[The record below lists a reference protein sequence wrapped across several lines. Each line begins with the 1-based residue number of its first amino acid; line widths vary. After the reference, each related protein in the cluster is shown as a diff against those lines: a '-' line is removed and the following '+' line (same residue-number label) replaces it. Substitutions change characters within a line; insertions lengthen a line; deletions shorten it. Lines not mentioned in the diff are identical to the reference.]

1 MLSQGALPDD
11 LKKLFSKLMNHVYSF
26 KQKSQELIVKVL
38 KEFADYES
46 SSNRNSPSPD
56 LRSMSENMNVVPEM
70 IDPEVIVEKVE
81 RGASLAKDPSKAAVD
96 VGSGPCSKRDNLN
109 FHLDGSQIDISQP
122 YDCSFKIAHRDAV
135 VGKSSSLAVPLPD
148 LGDVIPVVKDDDID
162 PKVDPIKMS
171 SHYVTTLPFSDDDSP
186 HITPNL
192 SKKLPPTY
200 QLNSSSKAGC
210 SASVPL
216 NISSPEVTVVGSLS
230 LSQKLKSMGKK
241 SDALYNSK
249 LHSPKSAF
257 KSLSKT
263 RGYPCPSPNSFGG
276 SSSKSDFKLSDS
288 STGGKV
294 PIHGPRRAVFPSRI
308 MSDEFDIVRVT
319 FKVNKSQIMNYK
331 AICNLAMS
339 RDSGK
344 DAIMSGGVRCTFW
357 SLGESLKPGGVVNNF
372 VMAAWCYHLYSQ
384 PCGHPDV
391 SKCHF
396 FFSNIGDQLLKDVDS
411 ANEDI
416 LRRAFTRSSKTR
428 PLHRSDLLFFPC
440 FYEEHWFVF
449 VVDIKD
455 QCFVFLDSYYVLQ
468 PEFQVEVRD
477 RLIPNFKFWWEKLV
491 MLDMGFEMYKLLYPF
506 VPRQPAQNISD
517 SGVYVMMFLE
527 YWKSPRSSLF
537 TLFKESDI
545 PNLRIKI
552 ANELLFSPKNSGRK
566 DLVIGYKFVGEEAV

>member
-1 MLSQGALPDD
+1 MRLLRVQDESRGGEEREMGAEGNGTGL
-11 LKKLFSKLMNHVYSF
+11 
-26 KQKSQELIVKVL
+26 
-38 KEFADYES
+38 
-46 SSNRNSPSPD
+46 
-56 LRSMSENMNVVPEM
+56 
-70 IDPEVIVEKVE
+70 
-81 RGASLAKDPSKAAVD
+81 GASKEGEARGRTW
-96 VGSGPCSKRDNLN
+96 GSGE
-109 FHLDGSQIDISQP
+109 
-122 YDCSFKIAHRDAV
+122 A
-135 VGKSSSLAVPLPD
+135 
-148 LGDVIPVVKDDDID
+148 
-162 PKVDPIKMS
+162 
-171 SHYVTTLPFSDDDSP
+171 
-186 HITPNL
+186 
-192 SKKLPPTY
+192 
-200 QLNSSSKAGC
+200 
-210 SASVPL
+210 
-216 NISSPEVTVVGSLS
+216 EVTVVGSLS

-249 LHSPKSAF
+249 LHSSMSAF

-294 PIHGPRRAVFPSRI
+294 PIHGPRRAVFPSGI

-319 FKVNKSQIMNYK
+319 FKVNKSKIMNYK

-339 RDSGK
+339 RDSGE
-344 DAIMSGGVRCTFW
+344 DAIMSGGVHCTFW

-416 LRRAFTRSSKTR
+416 LRRDFTRSSKTR

-455 QCFVFLDSYYVLQ
+455 QSFVFLDSYYVLQ
-468 PEFQVEVRD
+468 SEFQVEVRD

-537 TLFKESDI
+537 TLFNESDI

-566 DLVIGYKFVGEEAV
+566 DLVIGYKFVAKKLCRYCCLFLLKMVLRC